1 MNKMLLIA
9 TFALT
14 GTGLTVA
21 TAAAQVAGTSTTVE
35 ASVTTAT
42 QVARG
47 WSVRKTLLGK
57 TVYNDTGAR
66 IGKVEDLIVAP
77 ERNVTYVIVGAGGFI
92 GIGRHDVAVPVSQI
106 RDQGGRL
113 VMTGATKESLQALP
127 GFDDTSDTSRR
138 DQFVAAAEQDVA
150 RAKVRIAELQKQS
163 AAAAAADVKVRID
176 QQIAALQQELQA
188 SEEMLGQM
196 KRAGARRWKEF
207 EANVNAATARLRKS
221 LDSTAG

>member
-127 GFDDTSDTSRR
+127 RFDDTSDTSRR

-150 RAKVRIAELQKQS
+150 RAKARIAELQKQS
-163 AAAAAADVKVRID
+163 AAAAADVKVRID

>member
-9 TFALT
+9 TLALT

-35 ASVTTAT
+35 ASVTAAT

-163 AAAAAADVKVRID
+163 AAAAADVKVRID